1 MIGLKADEWDM
12 ILGGLEAFL
21 ANEEDWLND
30 DREGVKE
37 DAKKT
42 IEKLDL
48 LYKKV
53 NLIRRGMRYFEG
65 LMAEWSIFG
74 ETVVV
79 NAI

>member
-12 ILGGLEAFL
+12 ILGGLEAFM

-30 DREGVKE
+30 DRESVKE

-42 IEKLDL
+42 LEKLDQ

-53 NLIRRGMRYFEG
+53 NVIRKAMRYFEE
-65 LMAEWSIFG
+65 LLDK
-74 ETVVV
+74 
-79 NAI
+79 

>member
-1 MIGLKADEWDM
+1 MGHDIGW
-12 ILGGLEAFL
+12 IRGVL

-30 DREGVKE
+30 DREDVKE

-65 LMAEWSIFG
+65 LMAE
-74 ETVVV
+74 
-79 NAI
+79 